1 MERKL
6 LPALRK
12 MKDDIHVV
20 GNISDG
26 FDEKAM
32 KYFPKKQKGLHVQ
45 SLNELKSLS
54 HNPNVPEDC
63 SDDFEIHH
71 VKMVEFLYIYM
82 SGFFPKLTVLWKNK
96 HRQHIPMLLKNAFLV
111 WLAKTKQNNNNK
123 KINKQSQFSISEL
136 GNVVHYVSEDTYW

>member
-1 MERKL
+1 MLLRSSSSKFFKIDVCHQRIFTQMERKL

-32 KYFPKKQKGLHVQ
+32 KYFPKKQKELHVQ

-63 SDDFEIHH
+63 SDDFEIHL
-71 VKMVEFLYIYM
+71 VKMVEFLYINM
-82 SGFFPKLTVLWKNK
+82 SGFFPKLTVL
-96 HRQHIPMLLKNAFLV
+96 
-111 WLAKTKQNNNNK
+111 
-123 KINKQSQFSISEL
+123 
-136 GNVVHYVSEDTYW
+136 

>member
-71 VKMVEFLYIYM
+71 VKMVEFLYIYTWVDL
-82 SGFFPKLTVLWKNK
+82 FPN
-96 HRQHIPMLLKNAFLV
+96 
-111 WLAKTKQNNNNK
+111 
-123 KINKQSQFSISEL
+123 SQFYEKTNTGSTFQCCWRT
-136 GNVVHYVSEDTYW
+136 HF

>member
-63 SDDFEIHH
+63 SDDFEIHL

-82 SGFFPKLTVLWKNK
+82 SGFLSQTHSFMKKQTQAAHSNAAEECIFSMISKNK
-96 HRQHIPMLLKNAFLV
+96 
-111 WLAKTKQNNNNK
+111 TK
-123 KINKQSQFSISEL
+123 
-136 GNVVHYVSEDTYW
+136 